1 MRALKNIVKKISQFL
16 DRRDG
21 VTAIEYALIA
31 ALIVLVCIIAITA
44 IGTSLS
50 STFSFIATSI

>member
-1 MRALKNIVKKISQFL
+1 MRALKNITKKISQFL